1 MQLIDENIWKLFL
14 EYSNYISSNG
24 VESGLD
30 VYGTEQKTSLAASLT
45 IAHFLND
52 ISTELKNSNHIL
64 LFLYQHVPKRIIPA
78 PLPS

>member
-1 MQLIDENIWKLFL
+1 MIMQLIDENIWKLFL

-30 VYGTEQKTSLAASLT
+30 VYGTEQRTSLAASLT

-52 ISTELKNSNHIL
+52 ISTELKNSNKQNAS
-64 LFLYQHVPKRIIPA
+64 FQRANNYTVRP
-78 PLPS
+78 

>member
-1 MQLIDENIWKLFL
+1 MIMQLIDENIWKLFL

-52 ISTELKNSNHIL
+52 ISTELKNSNKQNL
-64 LFLYQHVPKRIIPA
+64 SFQRANNYTVRP
-78 PLPS
+78 

>member
-45 IAHFLND
+45 IAHYLKQLAD
-52 ISTELKNSNHIL
+52 ISKSNMSQNAS
-64 LFLYQHVPKRIIPA
+64 FQRANNYTVRP
-78 PLPS
+78 